1 MAKLANRESSLI
13 LVGTHMIQRYARA
26 SLALLAFCV
35 AGAVNASDTACPQ
48 FFQGNQAPDLIDDS
62 LAERTTVI
70 CNEAYSLIA
79 SGVTKGPLWS
89 AEHLTAAQIADA
101 QNTPRKD
108 AFHAETAIP
117 VADRAELAD
126 YKGSGYDR
134 GHMTPSGDEPDATAQ
149 KQSFSLANMVPQN
162 HTLNTGKWERIETTL
177 RTMATQD
184 GEVFVVTGP
193 AFDGPTPDT
202 IGADA
207 VVVPNYTWKAI
218 YDPGEGGAAAWR
230 CSNVDAPVCT
240 VVSINTIIDETGIDP
255 FPSLSATVKAKPI
268 SLPLPN

>member
-1 MAKLANRESSLI
+1 MLNR
-13 LVGTHMIQRYARA
+13 HARA
-26 SLALLAFCV
+26 FCAVIALLI
-35 AGAVNASDTACPQ
+35 AGSVHASDTACPQ
-48 FFQGNQAPDLIDDS
+48 LFQGSQAPDLIDTS

-70 CNEAYSLIA
+70 CNDAYSLIA

-89 AEHLTAAQIADA
+89 AEHLTAEQIADA

-117 VADRAELAD
+117 EADRSELSD

-134 GHMTPSGDEPDATAQ
+134 GHMTPSGDEPNATAQ

-162 HTLNTGKWERIETTL
+162 HTLNTGKWERIETSL
-177 RTMATQD
+177 RTMATED

-202 IGADA
+202 IGANA

-218 YDPGEGGAAAWR
+218 YAPSEGGAAAWR
-230 CSNVDAPVCT
+230 CSNVDAPVCS
-240 VVSINTIIDETGIDP
+240 VVSIDTIIDETGIDP
-255 FPSLSATVKAKPI
+255 FPSLSATVKANPI

>member
-1 MAKLANRESSLI
+1 MSNR
-13 LVGTHMIQRYARA
+13 HARA
-26 SLALLAFCV
+26 FVALVTLCL

-48 FFQGNQAPDLIDDS
+48 FFQGEQAPDLVDGS

-79 SGVTKGPLWS
+79 SGITKGPLWS
-89 AEHLTAAQIADA
+89 AEHLTAAQVADA
-101 QNTPRKD
+101 QDTPRKD
-108 AFHAETAIP
+108 AFHAEAGIP

-134 GHMTPSGDEPDATAQ
+134 GHMTPSGDEPDAAAQ

-177 RTMATQD
+177 RTMATED
-184 GEVFVVTGP
+184 GDVYVVTGP

-218 YDPGEGGAAAWR
+218 YAPGEGGAAAWR
-230 CSNVDAPVCT
+230 CSNLDAPVCA
-240 VVSINTIIDETGIDP
+240 VVSIDTIIDETGIDP
-255 FPSLSATVKAKPI
+255 FPSLSATVKANPI